1 MSELL
6 LPVLAV
12 VAGLV
17 SFSSPCV
24 LPLLPGYVS
33 FISALP
39 TAELDRAGARMVV
52 LRSSLAFVGGF
63 TLVFTALG
71 VSLALLGAAAAR
83 FVPLVVRITGLGVI
97 VMGLAMAGWLRVPW
111 LWRERRMDLARFAKG
126 PRGAFAVGMAFAAGW
141 TPCIGPVLA
150 TILAAAAATGTATWG
165 AILLVLYSLGL
176 GVPFIAVAV
185 GMQRARGTLGWLRR
199 HGHRIEMAGGVLL
212 IGVGILFVSGAW
224 EGLFRPLQRV
234 FARTGWP
241 PI

>member
-17 SFSSPCV
+17 SFSSPCS
-24 LPLLPGYVS
+24 LPLLPAYLS

-39 TAELDRAGARMVV
+39 VSELDRAEARMVV
-52 LRSSLAFVGGF
+52 LRSSTAFVGGF
-63 TLVFTALG
+63 TLVFTVLGVALG
-71 VSLALLGAAAAR
+71 LLGAVAAR
-83 FVPLVVRITGLGVI
+83 YLPLMVRITGLGVI
-97 VMGLAMAGWLRVPW
+97 VMGLAMGGWLRVPW
-111 LWRERRMDLARFAKG
+111 LFRERRMDLARFAKG

-165 AILLVLYSLGL
+165 AILLALYSLGL
-176 GVPFIAVAV
+176 GIPFVAVAV

-199 HGHRIEMAGGVLL
+199 HGHRIEVASGL
-212 IGVGILFVSGAW
+212 ILVGVGVLFVSGAW

-234 FARTGWP
+234 FARSGWP

>member
-6 LPVLAV
+6 LPVLAL
-12 VAGLV
+12 VAGVV
-17 SFSSPCV
+17 SFSSPCCI
-24 LPLLPGYVS
+24 PLLPGYVS

-39 TAELDRAGARMVV
+39 TTELDAAGARSVV
-52 LRSSLAFVGGF
+52 LKSSLAFVAGF
-63 TLVFTALG
+63 TLVFTVLGVALG
-71 VSLALLGAAAAR
+71 LLGAVAAR
-83 FVPLVVRITGLGVI
+83 YLPLVVRITGLAVI

-111 LWRERRMDLARFAKG
+111 IWRERRMDMGRFAKG
-126 PRGAFAVGMAFAAGW
+126 PKGAIAVGMAFAAGW

-176 GVPFIAVAV
+176 GIPFILVAL
-185 GMQRARGTLGWLRR
+185 GMQRARNAVSWLRR
-199 HGHRIEMAGGVLL
+199 HGHGIEVTSGLL
-212 IGVGILFVSGAW
+212 LVGVGLLFVSGAW
-224 EGLFRPLQRV
+224 MGLFRPLQRI